1 LKYTH
6 HVKNIESFQTT
17 AKSKPEIINNLIN
30 AFGTSKL
37 KIPKCEIFKDET
49 KIFTMSVSKSG
60 TVQYAAPSGFNDD
73 IVMATAIAWECL
85 NKFKYTGQIAF
96 T

>member
-1 LKYTH
+1 
-6 HVKNIESFQTT
+6 
-17 AKSKPEIINNLIN
+17 
-30 AFGTSKL
+30 
-37 KIPKCEIFKDET
+37 
-49 KIFTMSVSKSG
+49 MSVSKSG